1 LGIRRVGR
9 VIPDFFEGLEEMR
22 ELPKAYA
29 PHEVEQRWSRIWE
42 ERGYFRPEARPEG
55 PPFAIVLPPPNV
67 TGHLHIGHALNHTL
81 QDVVVRWRRMQGYRV
96 LWVPGTDHAGIATQ
110 VVVERELAKEGVT
123 RHQLGREAFE
133 RRVWQWREQSGRTIL
148 QQMRREGVSVDWT
161 REAFTLDAPRSRAVV
176 EAFVRLYEEGLIY
189 RGEYIINWC
198 PRCQTALSDLEAP
211 KREVR
216 GHLYYIAY
224 AIASGGASEQS
235 VVVATTRPETLFGD
249 TAIAVHPEDER
260 YRHLIGGRAI
270 VPFVQREVPILAD
283 ARVERAFGTGVVK
296 ITPAHDPVDFE
307 IGRTHGLPR
316 LVALDPSGRMTDVA
330 GPFAGLD
337 RFEARRRIVEELER
351 RGQLVRVEEY
361 THAVGHCQRCE
372 TVIEP
377 LVSTQW
383 FLRTQP
389 LAEEA
394 LRAVREGR
402 TRIVPESWTKVYFE
416 WLENIRDWCLSR
428 QLWWGHR
435 IPAWYCADG
444 HITVARQTPA
454 TCAICGRAEL
464 RQDEDVLDTW
474 FSSAL
479 WPFSTLGWPE
489 DTEDLRTF
497 YPTSLLVTGFDILFF
512 WVARMMMLGLKFM
525 ADHPSRARALDS
537 DAVPFRV
544 VLIHGLVRDPYGQK
558 MSKTRGNVIDPLEIF
573 EKYGTDAVRFTLL
586 ASAAP
591 GNDISL
597 QYSKL
602 ETYRN
607 FCNKIWNAARFVLMN
622 TEAADC
628 ASPADDVTAPPSL
641 ADRWIQSVLHRTIAE
656 VTRDL
661 EEFRFHE
668 AAHRLYHFFWHDFC
682 DWYLEVSK
690 SAVTAPEDSPGR
702 RAARR
707 RLREV
712 LETSLRLLHPFMP
725 FLTEEVWQRLPHD
738 GETICLAPYPTA
750 DPSRWDPVAERQ
762 METII
767 EIITRVRNIR
777 AVMNVDP
784 AGRVRLLVR
793 PTTAPAATLIEENG
807 EVIRRLAR
815 VERIEVVA
823 ALDGYRQVAR
833 DVVGEVELAVPLEG
847 LIDVERERE
856 RLRRTVE
863 KLERELEQLERRLAN
878 TDFLERAPAEVVQ
891 ETRERHQEVSERRQ
905 RLLAILQGL

>member
-1 LGIRRVGR
+1 
-9 VIPDFFEGLEEMR
+9 MS
-22 ELPKAYA
+22 ELPKAYD
-29 PHEVEQRWSRIWE
+29 PHEVERRWSRVWE

-81 QDVVVRWRRMQGYRV
+81 QDIIVRWRRMQGYRV

-110 VVVERELAKEGVT
+110 MVVERELAKEGIT
-123 RHQLGREAFE
+123 RQQLGREAFE
-133 RRVWQWREQSGRTIL
+133 QRVWHWRERSGSVIL
-148 QQMRREGVSVDWT
+148 QQMRREGISVDWT

-176 EAFVRLYEEGLIY
+176 EAFVRLYEEGLIS
-189 RGEYIINWC
+189 RDEYIINWC

-211 KREVR
+211 KREVAGR
-216 GHLYYIAY
+216 LYIIAY
-224 AIASGGASEQS
+224 ALKEAPEAESSDRALMI
-235 VVVATTRPETLFGD
+235 ATTRPETMFGD
-249 TAIAVHPEDER
+249 TAVAVHPEDER
-260 YRHLIGGRAI
+260 YRHLIGRTAI
-270 VPFVQREVPILAD
+270 VPLVHREVPILAD
-283 ARVERAFGTGVVK
+283 ARVDPEFGTGVVK

-307 IGRTHGLPR
+307 IGKTHGLPR
-316 LVALDPSGRMTDVA
+316 LIALDPTGRLTEVA

-337 RFEARRRIVEELER
+337 RFEARRRVVEELER
-351 RGQLVRVEEY
+351 TGRLVRVEEH
-361 THAVGHCQRCE
+361 THAVGHCQRCD

-383 FLRTQP
+383 FLHVQP

-394 LRAVREGR
+394 IRAVREGR
-402 TRIVPESWTKVYFE
+402 TRILPENWARVYFE
-416 WLENIRDWCLSR
+416 WLENIRPWCISR

-444 HITVARQTPA
+444 HITVARRAPSACA
-454 TCAICGRAEL
+454 TCGRTEL

-479 WPFSTLGWPE
+479 WPLSTLGWPD

-497 YPTSLLVTGFDILFF
+497 YPTALLVTGFDILFF

-525 ADHPSRARALDS
+525 ADHPSRAHARDP

-573 EKYGTDAVRFTLL
+573 EHYGTDAARFTLV

-591 GNDISL
+591 SNDISL

-607 FCNKIWNAARFVLMN
+607 FCNKIWNAARFVLLN
-622 TEAADC
+622 TEATDVA
-628 ASPADDVTAPPSL
+628 APADDVPPTL

-682 DWYLEVSK
+682 DWYLELQK
-690 SAVTAPEDSPGR
+690 GAVTLSEDSPLR

-712 LETSLRLLHPFMP
+712 LETALRLLHPFMP
-725 FLTEEVWQRLPHD
+725 FITEELWQRLPHE

-750 DPSRWDPVAERQ
+750 DPARVDPVVERQ

-767 EIITRVRNIR
+767 EVITKVRNIR
-777 AVMNVDP
+777 AVMNLDP
-784 AGRVRLLVR
+784 AQELCLLLR
-793 PTTAPAATLIEENG
+793 PLTAGAAAVIREN
-807 EVIRRLAR
+807 EAAIRRLAR
-815 VERIEVVA
+815 VGRIEYVES
-823 ALDGYRQVAR
+823 LEGYRQVAR
-833 DVVGEVELAVPLEG
+833 DVAEEVELAVPLEG

-863 KLERELEQLERRLAN
+863 KLEKELQTLQRRLAN
-878 TDFLERAPAEVVQ
+878 ADFLERAPEEVVR
-891 ETRERHQEVSERRQ
+891 ETRQRHEEVSERRQ
-905 RLLAILQGL
+905 RLLAILNGL

>member
-1 LGIRRVGR
+1 MG
-9 VIPDFFEGLEEMR
+9 
-22 ELPKAYA
+22 ELPKAYD
-29 PHEVEQRWSRIWE
+29 PHEVERRWYRIWE

-96 LWVPGTDHAGIATQ
+96 LWIPGTDHAGIATQ

-123 RHQLGREAFE
+123 RQQLGREAFE
-133 RRVWQWREQSGRTIL
+133 QRVWQWREQSGGVIL

-161 REAFTLDAPRSRAVV
+161 REAFTLDAPRSRAVI

-216 GHLYYIAY
+216 GRLYYIAY
-224 AIASGGASEQS
+224 ALKEEPGAATSER
-235 VVVATTRPETLFGD
+235 VLVIATTRPETMFGD
-249 TAIAVHPEDER
+249 TAVAVHPDDER
-260 YRHLIGGRAI
+260 YRHLLGRTALI
-270 VPFVQREVPILAD
+270 PFVHREVPILAD
-283 ARVERAFGTGVVK
+283 ARVEREFGTGAVK

-316 LVALDPSGRMTDVA
+316 ITALDPMGRLTEAA

-337 RFEARRRIVEELER
+337 RFEARRRVVEELEKA
-351 RGQLVRVEEY
+351 GQLVRVEEY
-361 THAVGHCQRCE
+361 AHAVGHCQRCD

-383 FLRTQP
+383 FLHVKP

-394 LRAVREGR
+394 IRAVREGR
-402 TRIVPESWTKVYFE
+402 TRILPENWTKVYFE
-416 WLENIRDWCLSR
+416 WLENVRDWCLSR

-435 IPAWYCADG
+435 IPAWYCAEG
-444 HITVARQTPA
+444 HVTVARQAPSACA
-454 TCAICGRAEL
+454 TCGRTEL
-464 RQDEDVLDTW
+464 RQEEDVLDTW

-479 WPFSTLGWPE
+479 WPLSTLGWPE

-512 WVARMMMLGLKFM
+512 WVARMMMMGLKFM
-525 ADHPSRARALDS
+525 ADHPSRAHACDP

-558 MSKTRGNVIDPLEIF
+558 MSKTRGNVIDPLEVF
-573 EKYGTDAVRFTLL
+573 ERYGTDAVRFTLL

-607 FCNKIWNAARFVLMN
+607 FCNKIWNAARFVLLN
-622 TEAADC
+622 TDAVDVAAAADEW
-628 ASPADDVTAPPSL
+628 PPTL
-641 ADRWIQSVLHRTIAE
+641 ADRWIQSILQRTIAE

-668 AAHRLYHFFWHDFC
+668 AAHRLYHFFWHDLC
-682 DWYLEVSK
+682 DWYLELQK
-690 SAVTAPEDSPGR
+690 SAVAAPEDSPMR

-712 LETSLRLLHPFMP
+712 LETALRLLHPFMP
-725 FLTEEVWQRLPHD
+725 FITEELWQRLPHE

-750 DPSRWDPVAERQ
+750 DPARVDPVAERQ
-762 METII
+762 METLV
-767 EIITRVRNIR
+767 EVITKVRNIR
-777 AVMNVDP
+777 AVMNIDP
-784 AGRVRLLVR
+784 AKELELLVR
-793 PTTAPAATLIEENG
+793 PLTAEAAALIEEH
-807 EVIRRLAR
+807 EAAIRRLAR
-815 VERIEVVA
+815 LARIERVSS
-823 ALDGYRQVAR
+823 LDGYRQVAR
-833 DVVGEVELAVPLEG
+833 DVAGEVELAVPLEG

-878 TDFLERAPAEVVQ
+878 ADFLERAPEEVVR
-891 ETRERHQEVSERRQ
+891 ETRERHEEVSERRQ
-905 RLLAILQGL
+905 RLLAILSGL

>member
-1 LGIRRVGR
+1 MG
-9 VIPDFFEGLEEMR
+9 
-22 ELPKAYA
+22 ELPKAYD
-29 PHEVEQRWSRIWE
+29 PHEVERRWSRIWE

-81 QDVVVRWRRMQGYRV
+81 QDVVVRWRRMQGYQV

-123 RHQLGREAFE
+123 RQQLGREAFE
-133 RRVWQWREQSGRTIL
+133 QRVWQWCEHSGGVIL
-148 QQMRREGVSVDWT
+148 RQMRREGISVDWT
-161 REAFTLDAPRSRAVV
+161 RRAFTLDAPRSRAVI

-216 GHLYYIAY
+216 GRLYYIVY
-224 AIASGGASEQS
+224 ALKAEPGAVASER
-235 VVVATTRPETLFGD
+235 VLVIATTRPETMFGD
-249 TAIAVHPEDER
+249 TAVAVHPDDER
-260 YRHLIGGRAI
+260 YRHLIGRTALL
-270 VPFVQREVPILAD
+270 PFVHREVPILAD
-283 ARVERAFGTGVVK
+283 ARVEREFGTGAVK

-307 IGRTHGLPR
+307 IGRAHGLPR
-316 LVALDPSGRMTDVA
+316 ITALDQAGRLTEAA

-337 RFEARRRIVEELER
+337 RFQARQRVVEELEKT
-351 RGQLVRVEEY
+351 GQLVRIEEH
-361 THAVGHCQRCE
+361 THAVSHCQRCD

-383 FLRTQP
+383 FLRVKP

-394 LRAVREGR
+394 IRAVGEGR
-402 TRIVPESWTKVYFE
+402 TRILPENWTKVYFE
-416 WLENIRDWCLSR
+416 WLENVRDWCLSR

-435 IPAWYCADG
+435 IPAWYCMEG
-444 HITVARQTPA
+444 HITVARQVPSACA
-454 TCAICGRAEL
+454 TCGRTEL
-464 RQDEDVLDTW
+464 QQEEDVLDTW

-525 ADHPSRARALDS
+525 ADHPSRAHARDP

-558 MSKTRGNVIDPLEIF
+558 MSKTRGNVIDPLEVF
-573 EKYGTDAVRFTLL
+573 ERYGTDAARFTLL

-607 FCNKIWNAARFVLMN
+607 FCNKIWNATRFVLMN
-622 TEAADC
+622 TDAADV
-628 ASPADDVTAPPSL
+628 AAVTDEVPLTL

-682 DWYLEVSK
+682 DWYLELQK
-690 SAVTAPEDSPGR
+690 SAVAAPEDSPRR

-712 LETSLRLLHPFMP
+712 LETALRLLHPFMP
-725 FLTEEVWQRLPHD
+725 FITEELWQRLPHE

-750 DPSRWDPVAERQ
+750 DPARVDPVAERQ
-762 METII
+762 MGTLI
-767 EIITRVRNIR
+767 ELITKVRNIR
-777 AVMNVDP
+777 AVMNIDP
-784 AGRVRLLVR
+784 AKELGLLVR
-793 PTTAPAATLIEENG
+793 PLTTEAAALIEEQDAA
-807 EVIRRLAR
+807 IRRLGR
-815 VERIEVVA
+815 LERIERVSS
-823 ALDGYRQVAR
+823 LDGYRQVAR
-833 DVVGEVELAVPLEG
+833 DVAGEIELAVPLEG

-863 KLERELEQLERRLAN
+863 KLERELEHLERRLAN
-878 TDFLERAPAEVVQ
+878 ADFLERAPEEVVR
-891 ETRERHQEVSERRQ
+891 ETRERHEEVSERRQ
-905 RLLAILQGL
+905 RLLAILHGL

>member
-1 LGIRRVGR
+1 
-9 VIPDFFEGLEEMR
+9 MS
-22 ELPKAYA
+22 ELPKAYD
-29 PHEVEQRWSRIWE
+29 PHEVERRWYRIWE
-42 ERGYFRPEARPEG
+42 ERGYFRPEMRPEG

-81 QDVVVRWRRMQGYRV
+81 QDVVVRWRRMCGDRV

-123 RHQLGREAFE
+123 RQQLGREAFE
-133 RRVWQWREQSGRTIL
+133 QRVWQWREHSGGVIL
-148 QQMRREGVSVDWT
+148 QQMRREGISVDWT
-161 REAFTLDAPRSRAVV
+161 REAFTLDAPRSRAVI

-216 GHLYYIAY
+216 GRLYYIAY
-224 AIASGGASEQS
+224 ALKGAPSAAPSERAL
-235 VVVATTRPETLFGD
+235 VIATTRPETMFGD
-249 TAIAVHPEDER
+249 TAVAVHPDDER
-260 YRHLIGGRAI
+260 YRHLIGRTAI
-270 VPFVQREVPILAD
+270 LPFVHREVPILAD
-283 ARVERAFGTGVVK
+283 TRVEREFGTGAVK

-316 LVALDPSGRMTDVA
+316 VLALDQAGRMTEAA

-337 RFEARRRIVEELER
+337 RFEARRRVVEELEKL
-351 RGQLVRVEEY
+351 GQLVRVEEH

-377 LVSTQW
+377 LVSMQW
-383 FLRTQP
+383 FLHVKP

-394 LRAVREGR
+394 IRAVREGR
-402 TRIVPESWTKVYFE
+402 TRILPENWTKVYFE
-416 WLENIRDWCLSR
+416 WLENIRDWCISR

-435 IPAWYCADG
+435 IPAWYCAEG
-444 HITVARQTPA
+444 HVTVARHTPA
-454 TCAICGRAEL
+454 ACTACGRTEL

-512 WVARMMMLGLKFM
+512 WVARMMMMGLKFM
-525 ADHPSRARALDS
+525 TDHPSRAHARDP

-558 MSKTRGNVIDPLEIF
+558 MSKTRGNVIDPLEVF
-573 EKYGTDAVRFTLL
+573 ERYGTDAVRFTLL

-607 FCNKIWNAARFVLMN
+607 FCNKIWNAARFVLMH
-622 TEAADC
+622 TDATDV
-628 ASPADDVTAPPSL
+628 ASSTDEVPLTL
-641 ADRWIQSVLHRTIAE
+641 ADRWMQSVLHRTIAE

-682 DWYLEVSK
+682 DWYLELQK
-690 SAVTAPEDSPGR
+690 GAATQAEDSPQR
-702 RAARR
+702 RAARQ

-712 LETSLRLLHPFMP
+712 LETALRLLHPFMP
-725 FLTEEVWQRLPHD
+725 FITEELWQRLPHH
-738 GETICLAPYPTA
+738 GETICLAPYPTSN
-750 DPSRWDPVAERQ
+750 PMRIDPVAERR

-767 EIITRVRNIR
+767 EVITKVRNIR
-777 AVMNVDP
+777 AVMNIDP
-784 AGRVRLLVR
+784 AKELRLLVR
-793 PTTAPAATLIEENG
+793 PSTAEAAALIEEQDAA
-807 EVIRRLAR
+807 IRRLAR
-815 VERIEVVA
+815 VERIECVA
-823 ALDGYRQVAR
+823 SLDGYGQVAR
-833 DVVGEVELAVPLEG
+833 DVANEIELAVPLEG

-863 KLERELEQLERRLAN
+863 KLEKELEQLERRLAN
-878 TDFLERAPAEVVQ
+878 ADFLERAPEEVVR
-891 ETRERHQEVSERRQ
+891 ETRERHEEVSERRQ
-905 RLLAILQGL
+905 RLLAILEGL